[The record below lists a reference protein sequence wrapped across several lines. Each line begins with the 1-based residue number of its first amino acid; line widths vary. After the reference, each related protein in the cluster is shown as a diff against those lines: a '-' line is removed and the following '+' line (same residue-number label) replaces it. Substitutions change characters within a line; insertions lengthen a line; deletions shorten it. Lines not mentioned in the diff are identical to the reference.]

1 MSQSRGAM
9 RSTEESRLRWV
20 PVVVLLTA
28 LGILCALLGA
38 YFVAPLL
45 GGDHSPSLP
54 PETQMAAAPQGPPG
68 RPAVVFPS
76 GQGTVRIEEKP
87 VPAPAPPEPKD
98 EEPGISTSIQS
109 VRDDTASGDTAASAT
124 DEPKEEGERGKR
136 GSRRRGDAS
145 AAGSVQGDTPETAA
159 PAEGARSE
167 SPTTEGAPPASGNRE
182 PAKPETGPAVTPA
195 SGPAPGTGSTPG
207 DAGAS
212 LARPSGP
219 MYRVQVG
226 HFAEE
231 KDAQALKEELGR
243 IGYAPSVVRSTRD
256 GQTLYRV
263 QIATYRRRENA
274 DKTIEQLRQRQFE
287 PYLAEDEP

>member
-28 LGILCALLGA
+28 LGILCALMGA

-45 GGDHSPSLP
+45 GGDHSPSP
-54 PETQMAAAPQGPPG
+54 PPSTQMAAAPQGPPG

-76 GQGTVRIEEKP
+76 GQTTVRIEEKP
-87 VPAPAPPEPKD
+87 FPPPAPPEKKE
-98 EEPGISTSIQS
+98 EEPGITTSIQS
-109 VRDDTASGDTAASAT
+109 APDDTTSGETSRDTT
-124 DEPKEEGERGKR
+124 DEPKDESPHGKR
-136 GSRRRGDAS
+136 SSRKHGDAA
-145 AAGSVQGDTPETAA
+145 AAGTVQGDTPETA
-159 PAEGARSE
+159 PRAEGARSD
-167 SPTTEGAPPASGNRE
+167 SPTVDGTTPTTGNRE
-182 PAKPETGPAVTPA
+182 PANPEAAPAVAPA
-195 SGPAPGTGSTPG
+195 SNTSLGTGSAPG
-207 DAGAS
+207 DTGAS
-212 LARPSGP
+212 AARPTGP
-219 MYRVQVG
+219 MFRVQVG

-263 QIATYRRRENA
+263 QIGTYRRRENA